1 MKTIVEKEETKEKNS
16 RVRDRT
22 KDDDDE
28 IGNMIDLYYK
38 LQENSSG

>member
-38 LQENSSG
+38 L